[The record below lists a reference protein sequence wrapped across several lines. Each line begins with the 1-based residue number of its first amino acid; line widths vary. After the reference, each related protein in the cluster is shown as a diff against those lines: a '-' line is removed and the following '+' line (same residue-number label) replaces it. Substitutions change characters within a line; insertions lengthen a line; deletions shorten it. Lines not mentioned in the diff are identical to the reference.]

1 MVASK
6 PGVPSLLRELNDS
19 AALSHIMLVGSVT
32 RAELAAHTG
41 LSRVTSS
48 QALSRLA
55 ALGLVLVDG
64 TRSGSRGPAADR
76 YVLAPAIGC
85 AVGLAL
91 YADQIR
97 VELCGLDGRPV
108 AELEVPVGDD
118 VIASIVAAC
127 SGIVDAADGVQGP
140 LLAAALA
147 TPGVVDPASGELAF
161 SYDLTDQEGMRA
173 RLEAA
178 IGVPFVL
185 GNDVHLAALAEATEG
200 VARGEQDFVLLWIGR
215 GLGMASVIDG
225 KVRVGS
231 SGAAGEIGYLP
242 VPGVPLPSRVDNV
255 EQGSFQRLVGMEAV
269 LELVRAHGGS
279 GLPERLP
286 EVVVSE
292 LGQRLA
298 LGVAAISTIQDP
310 GLIVLTGETV
320 EVAGDALSAQVAA
333 AASLVTPTHPR
344 VERSELGVLG
354 PVGGARLRAVEVAR
368 RLVLDR
374 ATGERDGTVTK

>member
-1 MVASK
+1 MVATK

-48 QALSRLA
+48 QALSRLET
-55 ALGLVLVDG
+55 LGLVRVDG
-64 TRSGSRGPAADR
+64 TRSGARGPAADR
-76 YVLAPAIGC
+76 YVLAEAIGC
-85 AVGLAL
+85 AVGLAV
-91 YADQIR
+91 YASQIR
-97 VELCGLDGRPV
+97 VELCGLDG
-108 AELEVPVGDD
+108 VPVVRLERPLGDE
-118 VIASIVAAC
+118 VIASLADACGRAVEAA
-127 SGIVDAADGVQGP
+127 GGAHGP

-147 TPGVVDPASGELAF
+147 TPGVVDPSSGELAF
-161 SYDLTDQEGMRA
+161 SYDLNDQGGMRD
-173 RLEAA
+173 RLEEVV
-178 IGVPFVL
+178 GVPFVL

-269 LELVRAHGGS
+269 LELVRADGGA
-279 GLPERLP
+279 GLPDPLP
-286 EVVVSE
+286 LAVVTE
-292 LGQRLA
+292 LGERLA

-320 EVAGDALSAQVAA
+320 QVAGDELPGRVVA
-333 AASLVTPTHPR
+333 AASLVTPSHPR
-344 VERSELGVLG
+344 VERSSLGVLG
-354 PVGGARLRAVEVAR
+354 PVGGARLRAVEEAR
-368 RLVLDR
+368 RAVLAR
-374 ATGERDGTVTK
+374 ATGDRDGTVTK

>member
-1 MVASK
+1 
-6 PGVPSLLRELNDS
+6 
-19 AALSHIMLVGSVT
+19 
-32 RAELAAHTG
+32 
-41 LSRVTSS
+41 
-48 QALSRLA
+48 
-55 ALGLVLVDG
+55 
-64 TRSGSRGPAADR
+64 
-76 YVLAPAIGC
+76 
-85 AVGLAL
+85 
-91 YADQIR
+91 
-97 VELCGLDGRPV
+97 
-108 AELEVPVGDD
+108 
-118 VIASIVAAC
+118 
-127 SGIVDAADGVQGP
+127 
-140 LLAAALA
+140 
-147 TPGVVDPASGELAF
+147 
-161 SYDLTDQEGMRA
+161 
-173 RLEAA
+173 
-178 IGVPFVL
+178 
-185 GNDVHLAALAEATEG
+185 
-200 VARGEQDFVLLWIGR
+200 
-215 GLGMASVIDG
+215 MASVIDG